1 MAQVSYQYLQT
12 PSSGHY
18 SSISGTYMLLSAND
32 VVDVKVTVGNALY
45 YNNRA
50 TFTGYFTP

>member
-1 MAQVSYQYLQT
+1 
-12 PSSGHY
+12 
-18 SSISGTYMLLSAND
+18 MLSLSAND

-50 TFTGYFTP
+50 TFTGYLVAATGV